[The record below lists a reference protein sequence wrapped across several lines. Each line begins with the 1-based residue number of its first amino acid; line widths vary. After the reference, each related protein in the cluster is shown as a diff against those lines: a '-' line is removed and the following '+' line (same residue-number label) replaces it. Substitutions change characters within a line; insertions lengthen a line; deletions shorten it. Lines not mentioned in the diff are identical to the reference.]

1 MKSISTR
8 PFVRA
13 RACTEPGAV
22 HPLEKEAERAVD
34 LRQVLD
40 VHPGSDLDECG
51 AVRCCASDVLS
62 FSMDIDGYP

>member
-1 MKSISTR
+1 
-8 PFVRA
+8 
-13 RACTEPGAV
+13 V

-40 VHPGSDLDECG
+40 VHPGGDLDECG